1 MDARFKQVQ
10 VNAALRHFFTLRDPS
25 PKISLR
31 TRQNLTN
38 FGHFK
43 PQTEI
48 SLHDAGQKSI
58 SMPLGIVIRRVP
70 GVTRW
75 ARHVWKAVAVLPGAG
90 KADWKELRRDEDA
103 VEYHAATLPLELF
116 RTDTEA
122 YLHGL
127 SAKVPAIYVV
137 MRPSENDH
145 PLEVTL
151 VTASPYEAQDYA
163 DTGEE
168 LVEKVPMPDG
178 LIAWIRDYVELH
190 HEDEVFIKRR
200 RNKTRVDL
208 KEDGIGDARIRQ
220 TSDVYRA
227 PASKETVH

>member
-1 MDARFKQVQ
+1 MTA
-10 VNAALRHFFTLRDPS
+10 S
-25 PKISLR
+25 I
-31 TRQNLTN
+31 
-38 FGHFK
+38 
-43 PQTEI
+43 
-48 SLHDAGQKSI
+48 QKSI

-75 ARHVWKAVAVLPGAG
+75 AQHVWKAVAVLPGAG
-90 KADWKELRRDEDA
+90 DANWKELRRDGEA

-127 SAKVPAIYVV
+127 SSRVPSIYVV
-137 MRPSENDH
+137 MRESEGSD
-145 PLEVTL
+145 PLDFVL
-151 VTASPYEAQDYA
+151 ATASPYEAQDYA

-168 LVEKVPMPDG
+168 LVEKVVMPEG
-178 LIAWIRDYVELH
+178 LIAWIRDFVGLH
-190 HEDEVFIKRR
+190 HEDEVFVKRR

-227 PASKETVH
+227 PVTKETIH